1 MGLSM
6 RAMATRGFLLAV
18 EIVETGLRLAFA
30 LPRVLATGLRIAGDV
45 REARRAL
52 RGGTLHC
59 PIGHEVATEQE
70 TYACDA
76 CGFVYGG
83 KRASIWICGNPECG
97 AITPYVSC
105 PTCGLSCRN
114 PYRWG

>member
-1 MGLSM
+1 MGLSP
-6 RAMATRGFLLAV
+6 RTVATRLFRLAV
-18 EIVETGLRLAFA
+18 EVVELVLRVIFA
-30 LPRVLATGLRIAGDV
+30 LPRMIASGLRIAGDV
-45 REARRAL
+45 RKARRAL

-59 PIGHEVATEQE
+59 PIGHEVPTEQE
-70 TYACDA
+70 TYECAS

-105 PTCGLSCRN
+105 PTCGVSCRN